1 MRRVLVL
8 VLIAAVVLGA
18 LAALGRAERARW
30 IESQRDGVQGVLDAV
45 GGRFLVRT
53 VSDTF
58 DDVWRPGVSCIRY
71 AEGGDPY
78 AMQLCFDGRG
88 RVIEAYDERSGKVVI
103 YDLHVEP
110 DESRLRIDPDQL
122 VTIKGYVRKTQD
134 EIRRAAE
141 REKLRQALAQAE
153 ADRK

>member
-1 MRRVLVL
+1 MRRTLALVAAGALVL
-8 VLIAAVVLGA
+8 AA
-18 LAALGRAERARW
+18 LAAAGRAERARW
-30 IESQRDGVQGVLDAV
+30 IESQRDGIHGVLEDV
-45 GGRFLVRT
+45 GGRYLTRS

-58 DDVWRPGVSCIRY
+58 DDVWRPGVSCVRY

-78 AMQLCFDGRG
+78 AMQLCFDPRG

-103 YDLHVEP
+103 HDLHVEP
-110 DESRLRIDPDQL
+110 EESRLRIDLDHL
-122 VTIKGYVRKTQD
+122 ADIKRYVRETQD

-141 REKLRQALAQAE
+141 REALRQAQEKAR

>member
-1 MRRVLVL
+1 MKRLLALTV
-8 VLIAAVVLGA
+8 AAALVLGA

-30 IESQRDGVQGVLDAV
+30 LDSQRDGIHGVLDSV
-45 GGRFLVRT
+45 GGRYLVRT

-88 RVIEAYDERSGKVVI
+88 RLIEAYDERSGKVVI

-110 DESRLRIDPDQL
+110 EASGLRIDPDRL
-122 VTIKGYVRKTQD
+122 LEIKGYVRKTQD
-134 EIRRAAE
+134 EIRRAAD